1 MTVREAADVVD
12 GMSVRVAWTRPLL
25 IALAIA
31 SSLAMGCDKKK
42 KKTDPPIMDTGV
54 EQPILNLFGFE
65 ESYIHRINFNVQQ
78 RGRLILVHYDPTK
91 PHDLA
96 ILDCPVVTQYQYLPS
111 DGTHVET
118 MQIRNEA
125 ELKAKV
131 PMGVARFGGYVKAGS
146 ALEFKYATVGSFQ
159 VAVDPTVPGGEGDCA
174 EATHYVASLSVGA
187 FTFSE
192 MRGGGAGV
200 SVGVAGGPGVE
211 TNVSRERGAT
221 RSWGDLAACE
231 REDPKGCRT
240 PTQML
245 LLPLHTSAAD
255 AATAVAAAT
264 EPATAAAVAV
274 EPETQSLRID
284 EEQWRPGHHMAT
296 ALEKALQFS
305 SYIEE
310 STEFGFDGDATA
322 IFGGVLSD
330 AGLSVIRP
338 LRADRQYIVFAAAS
352 HDVDIDVGVFDAD
365 GKNIVVDNANDSQ
378 PLVSFTPPADGNY
391 RILVAPGS
399 AGLQAFVGAG
409 ILNNKDGFR
418 VPPKILKGLFQ
429 SLLDSG
435 SRANTQVGQIEGRS
449 GLIFHAGPG
458 EWSLLGTFLN
468 PGEKITMP
476 GIHLPGSAV
485 IISAAHDQSL
495 DIDAAMHDG
504 GGRHWEDKEKDAVPI
519 LVVDDPTPNAEH
531 ALEVS
536 YAKGTGVTLA
546 GSLILIAQ

>member
-1 MTVREAADVVD
+1 
-12 GMSVRVAWTRPLL
+12 MSNRAAWTRSLL
-25 IALAIA
+25 VSLAIA
-31 SSLAMGCDKKK
+31 NVVGCEPKDKDKDLK
-42 KKTDPPIMDTGV
+42 PPMEPSVD
-54 EQPILNLFGFE
+54 QPILNLFGFE

-91 PHDLA
+91 PHDLE

-131 PMGVARFGGYVKAGS
+131 PMGIARFGGYMKAGS

-159 VAVDPTVPGGEGDCA
+159 VAVDPTMPGAEGDCSQ
-174 EATHYVASLSVGA
+174 ATHYVASLSVGA

-192 MRGGGAGV
+192 MRGGGGGV
-200 SVGVAGGPGVE
+200 TAGVAGGPEV
-211 TNVSRERGAT
+211 VAKFDRERGAT

-245 LLPLHTSAAD
+245 LLPLLTPHAEVEVQ
-255 AATAVAAAT
+255 VAAAT
-264 EPATAAAVAV
+264 DPQTSEAVAV
-274 EPETQSLRID
+274 EPEVQSLRVD
-284 EEQWRPGHHMAT
+284 EDHWRPGHHMAN
-296 ALEKALQFS
+296 ALEKALQFAN
-305 SYIEE
+305 YIEQ

-352 HDVDIDVGVFDAD
+352 HEVDIDIGVFDSN
-365 GKNIVVDNANDSQ
+365 GQNIVVDNANDSQ

-418 VPPKILKGLFQ
+418 VPPKILHGLFQ
-429 SLLDSG
+429 GLLDSG
-435 SRANTQVGQIEGRS
+435 TRANDQVAEIEGRS
-449 GLIFHAGPG
+449 GLIFHEGPG
-458 EWSLLGTFLN
+458 EWSLLGTFLR
-468 PGEKITMP
+468 PGERITQP

-485 IISAAHDQSL
+485 IISAAHDQSF
-495 DIDAAMHDG
+495 DIDADMVDTA
-504 GGRHWEDKEKDAVPI
+504 GRRWSDKEKDSVPI
-519 LVVDDPTPNAEH
+519 LVVDDPTANVEH

-536 YAKGTGVTLA
+536 YAKGKEVTLA
-546 GSLILIAQ
+546 GSLILIVQ

>member
-1 MTVREAADVVD
+1 
-12 GMSVRVAWTRPLL
+12 
-25 IALAIA
+25 
-31 SSLAMGCDKKK
+31 
-42 KKTDPPIMDTGV
+42 MDTDV
-54 EQPILNLFGFE
+54 DQPILNLFGFE

-78 RGRLILVHYDPTK
+78 RGRLILVHYDPAK

-96 ILDCPVVTQYQYLPS
+96 ILDCPVVTQYEYLPS
-111 DGTHVET
+111 DGKHVET

-125 ELKAKV
+125 ELKASV

-159 VAVDPTVPGGEGDCA
+159 VAVDPSVPEGQGDCA
-174 EATHYVASLSVGA
+174 KATHYVASLSVGA

-192 MRGGGAGV
+192 MKNAAGGV
-200 SVGVAGGPGVE
+200 NVGTAGGPGVE
-211 TNVSRERGAT
+211 AGASRERGAT

-231 REDPKGCRT
+231 RDDPKGCRT

-245 LLPLHTSAAD
+245 LLPLH
-255 AATAVAAAT
+255 ATPGEAPAVVAT
-264 EPATAAAVAV
+264 KTTTTAEPVPV
-274 EPETQSLRID
+274 EPEVQSLRID
-284 EEQWRPGHHMAT
+284 EDKWRPGHHMAT
-296 ALEKALQFS
+296 ALEKALQFAQ
-305 SYIEE
+305 YIKD
-310 STEFGFDGDATA
+310 STDFGFDGDATA

-352 HDVDIDVGVFDAD
+352 HEVDIDIGVFDGD
-365 GKNIVVDNANDSQ
+365 GNNIVVDNANDSQ

-418 VPPKILKGLFQ
+418 VAPEILHGFFQ
-429 SLLDSG
+429 GLLDSG
-435 SRANTQVGQIEGRS
+435 SRANDEVAKIEGRA
-449 GLIFHAGPG
+449 GLIFHEGGG

-468 PGEKITMP
+468 PGERITQP
-476 GIHLPGSAV
+476 GIHLPGSSV
-485 IISAAHDQSL
+485 IISRAHDQSF
-495 DIDAAMHDG
+495 DIDAELVDAA
-504 GGRHWEDKEKDAVPI
+504 GRRWSDKENDAVPI
-519 LVVDDPTPNAEH
+519 LVVDDPTASVEH

-536 YAKGTGVTLA
+536 YAKGKDVTLA
-546 GSLILIAQ
+546 GSLILIAK